1 MERNEVV
8 NGLRTESCA
17 QSYCSYCRKA
27 WGSSRLCGPS
37 CCRLGRCLAWQ
48 QGQQRARPSDWGGG
62 GGCAEKWAHP
72 HTSQG
77 LTTPRPRS
85 VAGTG
90 ELASSWRHPPTPP
103 PPRGQVFTTGAGSG
117 LLSRRATKEPP
128 AMRSHIQIR
137 TLSRRK
143 SAKGPDSWTAH
154 CSPPPSFPSEMDN
167 GQSASG

>member
-1 MERNEVV
+1 MPYAPFIDSDPGGNSCPTPVTRPECLPASKHRGLGPAPMESGGGTGAGGSMERNEVV

-37 CCRLGRCLAWQ
+37 CRRLGRCLAWR

-77 LTTPRPRS
+77 LTTPRPTS
-85 VAGTG
+85 VAGTR
-90 ELASSWRHPPTPP
+90 ELASSW
-103 PPRGQVFTTGAGSG
+103 
-117 LLSRRATKEPP
+117 
-128 AMRSHIQIR
+128 
-137 TLSRRK
+137 
-143 SAKGPDSWTAH
+143 
-154 CSPPPSFPSEMDN
+154 
-167 GQSASG
+167 